1 MVLKTTNIQRLVLM
15 KINEKGNKLLT
26 NVAYQITDQIWPTNY
41 ESAYNY
47 VTELYHEATPNIHI
61 SFEKKIFSC

>member
-1 MVLKTTNIQRLVLM
+1 M